1 MLILKMLSFK
11 ERNNTDCANDAGE
24 LKAEASNLS
33 MRLLSGSLYFQ
44 LRIRMM

>member
-11 ERNNTDCANDAGE
+11 ERNNTNCANDAGE
-24 LKAEASNLS
+24 LKAG
-33 MRLLSGSLYFQ
+33 LLSGSLYFQ